1 MKKLES
7 YAYINDIIAS
17 VSQQFPKKCNC
28 CGVVFEG
35 FSDFINKTTIPE
47 HNNSRNVQLIR
58 CDENDEEEGYILAYR
73 DCACRSSIAI
83 LCALEDELKAK
94 MFQTIEEDAKAL
106 GVSMEAVMELI
117 RNRIIASV

>member
-1 MKKLES
+1 MKDLKS

-17 VSQQFPKKCNC
+17 VGQQFPKKCNC
-28 CGVVFEG
+28 CETVFEG
-35 FSDFINKTTIPE
+35 FPDFIKKTTIPE
-47 HNNSRNVQLIR
+47 HNNSRNVQLIK
-58 CDENDEEEGYILAYR
+58 CHEDDEDEGYILAYR

-94 MFQTIEEDAKAL
+94 MFQTIEEDATAQGL
-106 GVSMEAVMELI
+106 SMEAVMELI